1 MAYDYV
7 AESSENQYE
16 RIDILNDIYNNKA
29 KIIITTIE
37 AVMQSM
43 PPKDIIYKS
52 VLNLKL
58 GDTISH
64 DEIKKFLLEQGFN
77 RK

>member
-29 KIIITTIE
+29 KIIITTITLQIQ
-37 AVMQSM
+37 VQ
-43 PPKDIIYKS
+43 IF
-52 VLNLKL
+52 LK
-58 GDTISH
+58 
-64 DEIKKFLLEQGFN
+64 K
-77 RK
+77 

>member
-37 AVMQSM
+37 AVMQKYAS
-43 PPKDIIYKS
+43 KDIIYKS

-64 DEIKKFLLEQGFN
+64 DEIKNFY
-77 RK
+77 